1 MKKTLLTALVLAF
14 CFSSVSSVQAQ
25 FFKKLKEK
33 AEDEAVDKATDKAVD
48 AIFNSNEKEEKSQ
61 PASKPASGSEAT
73 NSTSNTNEKASPKL
87 NWAKYDFV
95 PGDQVIFSDDPS
107 QDEENGE
114 FPSRWD
120 LRKGSVEIAE
130 LDGEKVIMFRDN
142 WPEIIPY
149 LKDSKK
155 DYLPE
160 IFTIE
165 FDYYRPP
172 SSGDIFVYLYDRKN
186 QRRPKGESN
195 IRISYHS
202 IHCSGF
208 GSDYPV
214 KLDYKK
220 GKWTHVSIAYTKGK
234 LKAYFDDVRLLNI
247 PRLGFEPSGFSLQC
261 YSAKNNRLYYVK
273 NVRIAKGGVKYYDRF
288 LSEGKI
294 VVNGIRFDIG
304 KATLRPES
312 MGPIN
317 EIYDLMKKHK
327 DVKFSVEG
335 HTDSDGQNALNRAL
349 SEDRAKTVMNKLVD
363 MGIQK
368 SRLKAKGW
376 GESKPI
382 DNNSTPEGKANNRRV
397 EFVKF

>member
-14 CFSSVSSVQAQ
+14 CFSNVSSVQAQ

-33 AEDEAVDKATDKAVD
+33 AEDEAVDKATDSAID
-48 AIFNSNEKEEKSQ
+48 AIFNNNEKENKSQ
-61 PASKPASGSEAT
+61 PESKPASGNEAT

-130 LDGEKVIMFRDN
+130 VDGEKVIMFRDN
-142 WPEIIPY
+142 RPEIMPY

-172 SSGDIFVYLYDRKN
+172 SSGDITVYLYDRKN
-186 QRRPKGESN
+186 QRRPKGESD
-195 IRISYHS
+195 IDISYHS
-202 IHCSGF
+202 IHCSDF
-208 GSDYPV
+208 GSDYPT
-214 KLDYKK
+214 KQDDKK

-234 LKAYFDDVRLLNI
+234 LKAYFDNVRLLNI
-247 PRLGFEPSGFSLQC
+247 PRLGFEPSGFSLEC
-261 YSAKNNRLYYVK
+261 YWAQNNRLYYVK